1 MRPNRRI
8 ALGFVCGLS
17 GLATTGHGEAQSVGR
32 GGIVPGLSQSLSGYG
47 APGSRDPLSRDPL
60 STDPVA
66 RAESLNLYVEG
77 ALRED
82 VGDGGARLFGDL
94 SPGLD
99 AFINRD
105 RAEGTLVLRLTER
118 VPIYGRDSRNQILVN
133 GLGRGQY
140 NLVRNRLFLD
150 FSTYADVV
158 ARDYAQGIAI
168 NQANFNRNLTQVY
181 YVGAGPRLQRE
192 LGTLALLNARYNASY
207 TAIDN
212 RLSGGSGL
220 SNGPGTGAANGGGTG
235 LGSGGTGLSL
245 QPYSNSFSQTGEV
258 SLSNQPRDGRLIVK
272 LTGRV
277 TGQEQERLKQTFRS
291 HVGDAEL
298 TYAISRPVSLVG
310 SVGYEDYRSSQQA
323 IKTQPFYLTSPFSAT
338 TDIAK
343 VYFLPGS
350 TTAVPLFGPIYQFS
364 NPNTPLVT
372 FANPVFVGNPA
383 LSSLLATAPN
393 VIYRGRPGAGGVP
406 VTIGQT
412 QAINPNTGDYV
423 ADPSLPR
430 QQTYAQKGLVWN
442 AGFQYTP
449 TRRSLLELRVGQ
461 RFADVTVTGVLRQEF
476 RNGLILTGAL
486 TDGIETFGTILTQLV
501 GNTPVSFADTGGGV
515 SFGSGPQ
522 SVSSGV
528 FRSRIGTISAQLN
541 RGKTIY
547 SLEYTYNNR
556 RYLDAGASLAI
567 GAIPIDPTFV
577 KREDVI
583 QTLNAHVTHHFGLR
597 QTIAGNALFA
607 LDSLG
612 LTRNFNDT
620 YVGGQFRYDIELK
633 PKFDVFADASVT
645 QRFNS
650 RRSGRAVAQ
659 PFLTSGQDYLFA
671 SIALGAR
678 YRF

>member
-1 MRPNRRI
+1 M
-8 ALGFVCGLS
+8 A
-17 GLATTGHGEAQSVGR
+17 ATGYGEAQSFGP
-32 GGIVPGLSQSLSGYG
+32 GGVTPGLSQSLSGYG
-47 APGSRDPLSRDPL
+47 ATGSRNPLPGDPR
-60 STDPVA
+60 STNPAA
-66 RAESLNLYVEG
+66 RAEGIDLYVEG

-82 VGDGGARLFGDL
+82 IGEGGSRLFGDL
-94 SPGLD
+94 TPGLD

-118 VPIYGRDSRNQILVN
+118 APIYGRDSSNQILLN

-140 NLVRNRLFLD
+140 DLVRNRLFLD

-181 YVGAGPRLQRE
+181 YVGGGPRLQRE
-192 LGTLALLNARYNASY
+192 IGTLAVLNARYNASY

-212 RLSGGSGL
+212 RQSGGSGL
-220 SNGPGTGAANGGGTG
+220 SNGPGAGNANGGGTG
-235 LGSGGTGLSL
+235 VGSGGTGLSL

-291 HVGDAEL
+291 HVGDADL
-298 TYAISRPVSLVG
+298 TYALSRPVSLVG

-323 IKTQPFYLTSPFSAT
+323 IQIQPLFLTSPFFAT
-338 TDIAK
+338 TDPTK
-343 VYFLPGS
+343 TYFLPGS
-350 TTAVPLFGPIYQFS
+350 TNVIPLFGPIYQFG

-372 FANPVFVGNPA
+372 FTNPVLVGNPV
-383 LSSLLATAPN
+383 LSSLLANAPN
-393 VIYRGRPGAGGVP
+393 VIYRGKPGAGGTP
-406 VTIGQT
+406 VIIGQT
-412 QAINPNTGDYV
+412 QTINPRTGDYV
-423 ADPSLPR
+423 ADLSLPR

-442 AGFQYTP
+442 AGLRYARTP
-449 TRRSLLELRVGQ
+449 RSTLELRVGQ
-461 RFADVTVTGVLRQEF
+461 RFADLTITGILRQEF
-476 RNGLILTGAL
+476 RNGLVITGAL

-501 GNTPVSFADTGGGV
+501 NGAPVSFVANGTGV

-528 FRSRIGTISAQLN
+528 FRSRIGTIGAQLN
-541 RGKTIY
+541 RGKTSY
-547 SLEYTYNNR
+547 GLEYAYNNR
-556 RYLDAGASLAI
+556 RYLDAGSSIAVSSTLF
-567 GAIPIDPTFV
+567 DPTFV

-583 QTLNAHVTHHFGLR
+583 QTLDANVTHHFGR
-597 QTIAGNALFA
+597 QTIQGSVLLAF
-607 LDSLG
+607 DDLG
-612 LTRNFNDT
+612 LTRGFSDT
-620 YVGGQFRYDIELK
+620 YIGGELRYDIELK
-633 PKFDVFADASVT
+633 PKFDVFADTSLT
-645 QRFNS
+645 QRFYS
-650 RRSGRAVAQ
+650 RSSGAAAVQ
-659 PFLTSGQDYLFA
+659 PFLTSGQNYLFA